1 MKKLFPVIFSI
12 PFFLCLPVQ
21 AQTGNVLYAPNT
33 TKTNRV
39 KEYQNLVNNSII
51 KNLSTVLTDST
62 EEYWQDAFYAMELI
76 NYHDPVA
83 DAKIRSAFE
92 GVEKRSAGFQRALVE
107 LVYANYADDFEAQII
122 SLFKQTGKPKLI
134 AMCAEYLMKNSSP
147 EVYKNL
153 LLQKMKD
160 SLVQENIKAGDPFF
174 SVLQNK
180 LLTTRTARP
189 PLADLF
195 NSSFLPNETVMFSF
209 QRKNRDYPGLVMIRG
224 KDGAFIQT
232 NNTQPVNIKSVG
244 VKSTQN
250 KYFSIPQLA
259 RSLSNMPGYLSNGN
273 TPQGF
278 FKITGFDISK
288 SVFIG
293 PTTNIQMVMPY
304 ERSADVPD
312 SVTQALGDNYR
323 FLLPISWKN
332 YPPVYEAYY
341 AGKAGRTEIIAH
353 GTTVNP
359 GYYKGRPFYPL
370 TPTAGCLCTRET
382 WSTLDGKRSQSDQQK
397 LVDALKA
404 AGGGEGYCIVIE
416 IDDQQKPVTI
426 QDILPYLNKGTK

>member
-1 MKKLFPVIFSI
+1 MKKLFLVIFSM
-12 PFFLCLPVQ
+12 PVFLCLPVQ
-21 AQTGNVLYAPNT
+21 AQTVNVPYAPNT
-33 TKTNRV
+33 TKANRI
-39 KEYQNLVNNSII
+39 KEYRNLVNNSIN

-76 NYHDPVA
+76 NYHAPEA

-92 GVEKRSAGFQRALVE
+92 WIEKRSAGFQRALLE
-107 LVYANYADDFEAQII
+107 LVYANYPDDFAKQVIALI
-122 SLFKQTGKPKLI
+122 KQTDNPKLF
-134 AMCAEYLMKNSSP
+134 AMGAEYLLKNSSP

-160 SLVQENIKAGDPFF
+160 SLVQEKIKAGDPFY

-180 LLTTRTARP
+180 LLATGPARP
-189 PLADLF
+189 PLTDLF

-209 QRKNRDYPGLVMIRG
+209 QRKNRNYPGLVMIRG

-232 NNTQPVNIKSVG
+232 NNTRPVNIKSAG

-250 KYFSIPQLA
+250 NYFAVPQLA

-273 TPQGF
+273 TPQGI
-278 FKITGFDISK
+278 FKMTGFDISK

-293 PTTNIQMVMPY
+293 PTVNIQMVMPY
-304 ERSADVPD
+304 ERSEDVPD
-312 SVTQALGDNYR
+312 SVTQLLGDNYR
-323 FLLPISWKN
+323 FLLPLSWKN

-370 TPTAGCLCTRET
+370 TPTAGCLCTGET
-382 WSTLDGKRSQSDQQK
+382 WSTLDGKRSHSDQQK
-397 LVDALKA
+397 LVDTLKA

-416 IDDQQKPVTI
+416 IDDLQKPVTI